1 MENVSGGILM
11 GQVYQP
17 YSTIR
22 TTTAG
27 QLVFSNGGSNVIIS
41 NEPQPLQYVI
51 SEAEL
56 NELQLEAE
64 PLEISFHGQRAY
76 RFVAKKGSKR
86 HQKEIEKKL
95 TTVGC
100 VYFIKSCGDYKIGSS
115 NVTRIKRRVMG
126 QCPDEILAISKPR
139 TKFREYEKQLHKK
152 FAAKR
157 VLKYEI
163 FKNLT
168 KDEINWIIKELG
180 GINVD
185 MTSKGSRRR

>member
-1 MENVSGGILM
+1 M
-11 GQVYQP
+11 GELFQNRSSHTL
-17 YSTIR
+17 STSSEFIIYNNG
-22 TTTAG
+22 TG
-27 QLVFSNGGSNVIIS
+27 QSIFVNKEPELQAEKYIIS
-41 NEPQPLQYVI
+41 KE
-51 SEAEL
+51 EL
-56 NELQLEAE
+56 DAFDLEAE
-64 PLEISFHGQRAY
+64 PLNIHFNGRQAF
-76 RFVAKKGSKR
+76 RFVTKKGSKR
-86 HQKEIEKKL
+86 HKKEIEQKL

-115 NVTRIKRRVMG
+115 NVTRIKRRIMG
-126 QCPDEILAISKPR
+126 QCPDEILAVSKPR

-168 KDEINWIIKELG
+168 QDEINWIINELG

>member
-1 MENVSGGILM
+1 M
-11 GQVYQP
+11 GQVYEP

-22 TTTAG
+22 TSTAG
-27 QLVFSNGGSNVIIS
+27 QLIFNNGGSNLIIS

-56 NELQLEAE
+56 NELELEAE

-126 QCPDEILAISKPR
+126 QCPDEILAISKPMV
-139 TKFREYEKQLHKK
+139 KFRQYEKALHKK
-152 FAAKR
+152 FATKR

-168 KDEINWIIKELG
+168 ENEVDWIINELG
-180 GINVD
+180 GINID
-185 MTSKGSRRR
+185 MSNKGSRKR

>member
-76 RFVAKKGSKR
+76 RFVTKKRFKTTQKR
-86 HQKEIEKKL
+86 NRTKTNYSWLCLLYKKL
-95 TTVGC
+95 
-100 VYFIKSCGDYKIGSS
+100 
-115 NVTRIKRRVMG
+115 
-126 QCPDEILAISKPR
+126 
-139 TKFREYEKQLHKK
+139 
-152 FAAKR
+152 
-157 VLKYEI
+157 
-163 FKNLT
+163 
-168 KDEINWIIKELG
+168 W
-180 GINVD
+180 
-185 MTSKGSRRR
+185 

>member
-1 MENVSGGILM
+1 M

-17 YSTIR
+17 YSTLSTS
-22 TTTAG
+22 TTG
-27 QLVFSNGGSNVIIS
+27 QLVLSNSGSNLIIS
-41 NEPQPLQYVI
+41 NEPQPIQYVI

-86 HQKEIEKKL
+86 HKKEIEQKL

-185 MTSKGSRRR
+185 MTSKGSKRR

>member
-1 MENVSGGILM
+1 M

-17 YSTIR
+17 YSTLS
-22 TTTAG
+22 TSTSG
-27 QLVFSNGGSNVIIS
+27 QLVFSNGGSNLIIS

-56 NELQLEAE
+56 NELELEAE
-64 PLEISFHGQRAY
+64 PLTISFHGRQAF
-76 RFVAKKGSKR
+76 RFVPKKGSKR
-86 HQKEIEKKL
+86 HKKEIEKKL

-139 TKFREYEKQLHKK
+139 TKFREYEKHLHKK

-157 VLKYEI
+157 VLKYKI

-168 KDEINWIIKELG
+168 KDEIKWIIKELG
-180 GINVD
+180 GINID
-185 MTSKGSRRR
+185 MTSKSSKRR

>member
-1 MENVSGGILM
+1 M
-11 GQVYQP
+11 GQLFQNR
-17 YSTIR
+17 STSTLSTSGEFIIYNNG
-22 TTTAG
+22 TG
-27 QLVFSNGGSNVIIS
+27 QSVFVNNDPELQSEQYIIS
-41 NEPQPLQYVI
+41 KE
-51 SEAEL
+51 EL
-56 NELQLEAE
+56 DAFDIEAE
-64 PLEISFHGQRAY
+64 PLNIHFCGRQAF
-76 RFVAKKGSKR
+76 RFVPKKGSKR

-126 QCPDEILAISKPR
+126 QCPDKILAISKPR

-168 KDEINWIIKELG
+168 EDEINWIIEELG
-180 GINVD
+180 GINID
-185 MTSKGSRRR
+185 MSNKSSKRR

>member
-22 TTTAG
+22 TTTSG
-27 QLVFSNGGSNVIIS
+27 QLVFSSGGSNVIIS

-64 PLEISFHGQRAY
+64 PLEISFHGHRAY

-86 HQKEIEKKL
+86 HKKEIEQKL

-115 NVTRIKRRVMG
+115 NVTRIKRRIMG
-126 QCPDEILAISKPR
+126 QCPDEILAVSKPR

-168 KDEINWIIKELG
+168 EDEINWIIKELG

-185 MTSKGSRRR
+185 MTSKSSKRR

>member
-1 MENVSGGILM
+1 M

-22 TTTAG
+22 TNTAG
-27 QLVFSNGGSNVIIS
+27 QLVFTNGGSNVIIS

-76 RFVAKKGSKR
+76 RFVTKKGSKR
-86 HQKEIEKKL
+86 HKKEIEKKL

-100 VYFIKSCGDYKIGSS
+100 VDFIKGQGDHKIGCS
-115 NVTRIKRRVMG
+115 NVTRIKRRVLG
-126 QCPDEILAISKPR
+126 QCPDEILAISKPV
-139 TKFREYEKQLHKK
+139 KNFKDWEKRLHKK
-152 FAAKR
+152 YQENR

-163 FKNLT
+163 FRNLT
-168 KDEINWIIKELG
+168 ENQISDIIEEIG
-180 GINVD
+180 GVNID
-185 MTSKGSRRR
+185 L